1 MKAGYPKRG
10 GWLCLLPNLDIRGGK
25 SLNTFTLISVF
36 VGVAGLVVGV
46 VQLVLLLIQMHKDK
60 KYTVSCE
67 PI

>member
-1 MKAGYPKRG
+1 M
-10 GWLCLLPNLDIRGGK
+10 
-25 SLNTFTLISVF
+25 NTFTLISVF

-46 VQLVLLLIQMHKDK
+46 VQLVLMLIQIHKDK